1 MSAAAPLLVADVGGT
16 HTRLA
21 LLRAGR
27 IEEASIR
34 RLRNA
39 GFDGMT
45 AVLARY
51 LADRPGAA
59 DDPAPAAICAAVAG
73 PVRDG
78 VGHLSNL
85 GWTVSDGELSAAI
98 GGGRAVLLN
107 DLQAQG
113 HALGR
118 IAAGA
123 LRPLIAAPEP
133 TRPEATRL
141 VIGVGTGFNA
151 AAVFETAGGRLVAAS
166 EAGHVSLPANDPQS
180 MALARFLEAQT
191 GHAAV
196 EEALSGRGLAALD
209 AFFGAESGETSPPR
223 DTAAVLAALQGGER
237 RAAASAALFA
247 RLLGTVAG
255 DLALVHLPFGGV
267 YLIGGMAR
275 SLAGEIERPGF
286 AAAFR
291 AKGRLS
297 PLMAEFPVWLI
308 EDDYAALTGCAAV
321 LADDGA

>member
-1 MSAAAPLLVADVGGT
+1 MTAAAPLLVADVGGT

-21 LLRAGR
+21 LIRAGA
-27 IEEASIR
+27 IDAATVR

-39 GFDGMT
+39 QFDGLLS
-45 AVLARY
+45 VLERY
-51 LADRPGAA
+51 LADLAPALAG
-59 DDPAPAAICAAVAG
+59 DDPAAICAAVAG
-73 PVRDG
+73 PVQDG

-85 GWTVSDGELSAAI
+85 DWTVSEADLAAAI
-98 GGGRAVLLN
+98 GGGRAVLVN

-118 IAAGA
+118 IAPEA
-123 LRPLIAAPEP
+123 LRPLIAAPTP
-133 TRPEATRL
+133 ADPGATRL
-141 VIGVGTGFNA
+141 VIGVGTGFNI
-151 AAVFETAGGRLVAAS
+151 AAVFETAGGRLVAPA
-166 EAGHVSLPANDPQS
+166 EAGHASLPASDDEA
-180 MALARFLEAQT
+180 MALARVLEARV

-196 EEALSGRGLAALD
+196 EEALSGRGLAAVD
-209 AFFGAESGETSPPR
+209 AFHAAGGAER
-223 DTAAVLAALQGGER
+223 DTAAVLAALAGGEA
-237 RAAASAALFA
+237 RAAAAADSFV

-267 YLIGGMAR
+267 FLIGGMAR
-275 SLAGEIERPGF
+275 SLADQLAGPGF
-286 AAAFR
+286 AAAFA
-291 AKGRLS
+291 AKGRLA